1 MATNITIPTV
11 PGPSEPQRVAA
22 LRVDE
27 GLVGLDGNEVAAH
40 VFGTSRDGACEGGL
54 LQHALRQNHQ
64 DHLREERND
73 PFSMVGPQAQY
84 GSVWLSMVQ
93 YGTV

>member
-1 MATNITIPTV
+1 MATNMLPISPYITIPTV
-11 PGPSEPQRVAA
+11 PGEPQRAA

-40 VFGTSRDGACEGGL
+40 VFGTGRDGACEGGL

-64 DHLREERND
+64 DHLRED
-73 PFSMVGPQAQY
+73 DHG
-84 GSVWLSMVQ
+84 
-93 YGTV
+93 